1 MKSHISRGFC
11 TTSISPKPFG
21 FLSPFRPGG
30 GGTRKSQF
38 RSKNRENG
46 WKFCHFTQ
54 FPPISTHWH
63 PFCLQAGSV
72 APRLANPTKTQ
83 RKINTFAAAWG
94 AQFAQKRGNGAFPWN
109 SVVYGKNNHF
119 SAKVWLLVLFPASD
133 PNGGPNPLLNL
144 WFSWCF
150 RPGAAKSPKS
160 IKLPKISLI
169 YWN

>member
-1 MKSHISRGFC
+1 MGEGYLGCQTAKTRNSQKTLKSNFERKFSEIPLKSQNFMKSHISRGFC
-11 TTSISPKPFG
+11 TTSISPKPFE

-38 RSKNRENG
+38 RSKNRGNG
-46 WKFCHFTQ
+46 WKFGHFTP

-72 APRLANPTKTQ
+72 VPRLANPTKTQ

-119 SAKVWLLVLFPASD
+119 SANV
-133 PNGGPNPLLNL
+133 
-144 WFSWCF
+144 
-150 RPGAAKSPKS
+150 
-160 IKLPKISLI
+160 
-169 YWN
+169 